1 MKKMKSFSMAALV
14 VMGAILAS
22 CAKEQELSIP
32 EEVPAVQE
40 EENLVTLTTTVGFN
54 EPESKALTAE
64 GVKTFTEGEKIAV
77 IYKDTENN
85 TRYALSAALTES
97 DILSS
102 GKSGKF
108 TVALSSPKAGGD
120 LRYIYPASFANASI
134 GTSVDVNDAATLNNY
149 EPLAYQDGTLAS
161 LSSSLDLAVFD
172 GSLTAEATLPTAVT
186 LDNKLAI
193 CAYTL
198 KNSDG
203 SSDITGTIRRMTVSD
218 GTHTYVVKRSAAAG
232 PIYVAIMPTDGVNI
246 SYTATDGEA
255 ECTKVVSSKT
265 YAAGQIYPLGLRMSI
280 NYRTINNATAGDIGK
295 VVCASGH
302 IHPAKT
308 AVPTSCAAIGIV
320 GKITTKGQGFILA
333 LRNANQQE
341 WYTIN
346 GWEDRGYA
354 GTTLKIIPDSELGGL
369 SQFSFLSTIYY
380 QSIKTS
386 FSNWCVASSE
396 DYGEIFTNLGSE
408 VSNRY
413 GKGYDNNV
421 DAYITTGVGGE
432 ALYPNSF
439 WTATQEG
446 YGSSSDN
453 AFCFTWYGMP
463 IGLKSYPTNVRPVIG
478 FSGTPS
484 STGSSVPTG
493 AVNGQ
498 FSVSDTKKVYFSQG
512 NLQYVGTWQFAEHQ
526 WERFG
531 ADQRDDH
538 RDLLGWGTKSNPNNV
553 SGNDSDYSWSEW
565 GENTI
570 TNGTTGYRT
579 LTAEEWGYLLRR
591 EGKSALATVNGVHG
605 IVFLPDSWSLP
616 GGCSFTAG
624 DGSGWTTNT
633 YTVWQWTSMETNGA
647 VFLPC
652 VGLRDNENVQYIDE
666 FPNYWSSSEYNAES
680 ASILDYSGSIKVAV
694 CPKRG
699 GAGVRLVKD
708 AD

>member
-1 MKKMKSFSMAALV
+1 MKKITSFSMAALV
-14 VMGAILAS
+14 AMGAILAS

-32 EEVPAVQE
+32 EEVPEVQE
-40 EENLVTLTTTVGFN
+40 EENLITLTTTVGFN

-172 GSLTAEATLPTAVT
+172 GSLTAEATLPAAAT
-186 LDNKLAI
+186 LANKLAI

-246 SYTATDGEA
+246 SYTVTDGEA

-320 GKITTKGQGFILA
+320 GMITSQGHGFLLA
-333 LRNANQQE
+333 LRNAKEQDWN
-341 WYTIN
+341 TIN
-346 GWEDRGYA
+346 AWENLNYLGVS
-354 GTTLKIIPDSELGGL
+354 LKIVPDSELGGL
-369 SQFSFLSTIYY
+369 SQFSSLPKIYFP
-380 QSIKTS
+380 SINTS
-386 FSNWCVASSE
+386 FSNWCVASRE
-396 DYGEIFTNLGSE
+396 DYGEILINLGSE
-408 VSNRY
+408 VGDRY
-413 GKGYDNNV
+413 YKGYDDNV
-421 DAYITTGVGGE
+421 NAYITTGVGGE
-432 ALYPNSF
+432 SLYRSYWTTTDWGSLDALLF
-439 WTATQEG
+439 
-446 YGSSSDN
+446 N
-453 AFCFTWYGMP
+453 ANGMFQSQK
-463 IGLKSYPTNVRPVIG
+463 IYSTNIRPVIG

-512 NLQYVGTWQFAEHQ
+512 NLQYVGTWQFAELQ

-531 ADQRDDH
+531 ANQRDDH

-553 SGNDSDYSWSEW
+553 SGNNSDYSWSEW

-652 VGLRDNENVQYIDE
+652 VGLRDNENVQYIDD

>member
-265 YAAGQIYPLGLRMSI
+265 YAAGQIYPLGLRMPI

-320 GKITTKGQGFILA
+320 GMITSQGHGFLLA
-333 LRNANQQE
+333 LRNAKEQDWN
-341 WYTIN
+341 TIN
-346 GWEDRGYA
+346 AWEDLNYLGVS
-354 GTTLKIIPDSELGGL
+354 LKIVPDNELGGL
-369 SQFSFLSTIYY
+369 SQFSSLPTIYFP
-380 QSIKTS
+380 SINTS
-386 FSNWCVASSE
+386 FSNWCVASRE
-396 DYGEIFTNLGSE
+396 DYGEILINLGSE
-408 VSNRY
+408 VGDRY
-413 GKGYDNNV
+413 YKGYDDNV
-421 DAYITTGVGGE
+421 NAYITTGVGGE
-432 ALYPNSF
+432 SLYQSYWTTTDWGSMDALLF
-439 WTATQEG
+439 
-446 YGSSSDN
+446 N
-453 AFCFTWYGMP
+453 ASGMVQFSK
-463 IGLKSYPTNVRPVIG
+463 IYSTNIRPVIG

-512 NLQYVGTWQFAEHQ
+512 NLQYVGTWQFAELQ

-553 SGNDSDYSWSEW
+553 SEKDSDYSWSEW

-652 VGLRDNENVQYIDE
+652 VGLRDNENVLDIDE
-666 FPNYWSSSEYNAES
+666 FPNYWSSSEYDADS

-694 CPKRG
+694 CPKRE

>member
-246 SYTATDGEA
+246 SYTVTDGEA

-320 GKITTKGQGFILA
+320 GMITSQGHGFLLA
-333 LRNANQQE
+333 LRNAKEQDWN
-341 WYTIN
+341 TIN
-346 GWEDRGYA
+346 AWEDLNYLGVS
-354 GTTLKIIPDSELGGL
+354 LKIVPDSELGGL
-369 SQFSFLSTIYY
+369 SQLSSLPKIYFP
-380 QSIKTS
+380 SINTS
-386 FSNWCVASSE
+386 FSNWCVASRD
-396 DYGEIFTNLGSE
+396 DYGEILINLGSE
-408 VSNRY
+408 VGDHYYN
-413 GKGYDNNV
+413 KGYDDNV
-421 DAYITTGVGGE
+421 NAYITTGVGGE
-432 ALYPNSF
+432 SLYRSYWTTTDWGSQDALF
-439 WTATQEG
+439 F
-446 YGSSSDN
+446 N
-453 AFCFTWYGMP
+453 ASGVVQFSKIY
-463 IGLKSYPTNVRPVIG
+463 STNIRPVIG

-512 NLQYVGTWQFAEHQ
+512 NLQYVGTWQFAELQ

-652 VGLRDNENVQYIDE
+652 VGLRDNEKVQYIDE
-666 FPNYWSSSEYNAES
+666 FPNYWSSSEHNAES

-699 GAGVRLVKD
+699 GVGVRLVKD

>member
-64 GVKTFTEGEKIAV
+64 GVKTFTEGDKIAV

-320 GKITTKGQGFILA
+320 GMITSQGHGFLLA
-333 LRNANQQE
+333 LRNANEQD
-341 WYTIN
+341 WNTIN
-346 GWEDRGYA
+346 AWENLNYLGVS
-354 GTTLKIIPDSELGGL
+354 LKIVPDSELGGL
-369 SQFSFLSTIYY
+369 SQFSSLPKIYFP
-380 QSIKTS
+380 SINTS
-386 FSNWCVASSE
+386 FSNWCVASRD
-396 DYGEIFTNLGSE
+396 DYGEILINLGSE
-408 VSNRY
+408 VGDRY
-413 GKGYDNNV
+413 YNKGYDDNV
-421 DAYITTGVGGE
+421 NAYITTGVGGE
-432 ALYPNSF
+432 SLYRSY
-439 WTATQEG
+439 WTTTDW
-446 YGSSSDN
+446 GSQDAVLFN
-453 AFCFTWYGMP
+453 ASGMVQFSK
-463 IGLKSYPTNVRPVIG
+463 IYSTNIRPVIG

-652 VGLRDNENVQYIDE
+652 VGLRDNGSVQYVDE
-666 FPNYWSSSEYNAES
+666 FPNYWSSSEYSADS

>member
-1 MKKMKSFSMAALV
+1 MKKITSFSMAALV
-14 VMGAILAS
+14 AMGAILAS

-32 EEVPAVQE
+32 EEVPEVQE
-40 EENLVTLTTTVGFN
+40 EENLITLTTTVGFN

-64 GVKTFTEGEKIAV
+64 GVKTFTEGDKIAV

-149 EPLAYQDGTLAS
+149 EPLAYQDGTLPS

-246 SYTATDGEA
+246 SYTAADGEA

-320 GKITTKGQGFILA
+320 GMITSQGHGFLLA
-333 LRNANQQE
+333 LRNAKEQDWN
-341 WYTIN
+341 TIN
-346 GWEDRGYA
+346 AWENLNYLGVS
-354 GTTLKIIPDSELGGL
+354 LKIVPDSELGGL
-369 SQFSFLSTIYY
+369 SQFSSLPKIYFP
-380 QSIKTS
+380 SINTS
-386 FSNWCVASSE
+386 FSNWCVASRE
-396 DYGEIFTNLGSE
+396 DYGEILINLGSE
-408 VSNRY
+408 VGDRY
-413 GKGYDNNV
+413 YKGYDDNV
-421 DAYITTGVGGE
+421 NAYITTGVGGE
-432 ALYPNSF
+432 SLYRSYWTTTDWGSLDALLF
-439 WTATQEG
+439 
-446 YGSSSDN
+446 N
-453 AFCFTWYGMP
+453 ANGMFQSQK
-463 IGLKSYPTNVRPVIG
+463 IYSTNIRPVIG

-553 SGNDSDYSWSEW
+553 SGKDSDYSWSEW

-624 DGSGWTTNT
+624 DGSSWTTNT

-652 VGLRDNENVQYIDE
+652 VGLRDNENVQLQYIDE

-694 CPKRG
+694 CPKSG

>member
-64 GVKTFTEGEKIAV
+64 GVKTFTEGDKIAV

-320 GKITTKGQGFILA
+320 GMITSQGHGFLLA
-333 LRNANQQE
+333 LRNANEQD
-341 WYTIN
+341 WNTIN
-346 GWEDRGYA
+346 AWEDLNYLGVS
-354 GTTLKIIPDSELGGL
+354 LKIVPDSELGGL
-369 SQFSFLSTIYY
+369 SQFSSLPKIYFP
-380 QSIKTS
+380 SINTS
-386 FSNWCVASSE
+386 FSNWCVASRD
-396 DYGEIFTNLGSE
+396 DYGEILINLGSE
-408 VSNRY
+408 VGDRY
-413 GKGYDNNV
+413 YNKGYDDNV
-421 DAYITTGVGGE
+421 NAYITTGVGGE
-432 ALYPNSF
+432 SLYRSY
-439 WTATQEG
+439 WTTTDW
-446 YGSSSDN
+446 GSQDAVLFN
-453 AFCFTWYGMP
+453 ASGMVQFSK
-463 IGLKSYPTNVRPVIG
+463 IYSTNIRPVIG

-652 VGLRDNENVQYIDE
+652 VGLRDNGSVQYVDE
-666 FPNYWSSSEYNAES
+666 FPNYWSSSEYSADS

-699 GAGVRLVKD
+699 GVGVRLVKD

>member
-64 GVKTFTEGEKIAV
+64 GVKTFTEGDKIAV

-320 GKITTKGQGFILA
+320 GMITSQGHGFLLA
-333 LRNANQQE
+333 LRNAKEQE
-341 WYTIN
+341 WNTIN
-346 GWEDRGYA
+346 AWENLNYLGVS
-354 GTTLKIIPDSELGGL
+354 LKIVPDSELGGL
-369 SQFSFLSTIYY
+369 SQFSSLPKIYFP
-380 QSIKTS
+380 SINTS
-386 FSNWCVASSE
+386 FSNWCVASRD
-396 DYGEIFTNLGSE
+396 DYGEILINLGSE
-408 VSNRY
+408 VGDRY
-413 GKGYDNNV
+413 YNKGYDDNV
-421 DAYITTGVGGE
+421 NAYITTGVGGE
-432 ALYPNSF
+432 SLYRSYWTTTDWGSMNALLF
-439 WTATQEG
+439 
-446 YGSSSDN
+446 N
-453 AFCFTWYGMP
+453 ASGMVQFSK
-463 IGLKSYPTNVRPVIG
+463 IYSTNIRPVIG

-512 NLQYVGTWQFAEHQ
+512 NLQYVGTWQFAELQ

-652 VGLRDNENVQYIDE
+652 VGLRDNGSVQYYVDE
-666 FPNYWSSSEYNAES
+666 FPNYWSSSEYDAES

-694 CPKRG
+694 SPKRG
-699 GAGVRLVKD
+699 GVGVRLVKE

>member
-64 GVKTFTEGEKIAV
+64 GVKTFTEGDKIAV

-320 GKITTKGQGFILA
+320 GMITSQGHGFLLA
-333 LRNANQQE
+333 LRNANEQD
-341 WYTIN
+341 WNTIN
-346 GWEDRGYA
+346 AWEDLNYLGVS
-354 GTTLKIIPDSELGGL
+354 LKIVPDSELGGL
-369 SQFSFLSTIYY
+369 SQFSSLPKIYFP
-380 QSIKTS
+380 SINTS
-386 FSNWCVASSE
+386 FSNWCVASSD
-396 DYGEIFTNLGSE
+396 DYGEILINLGSE
-408 VSNRY
+408 VGDRY
-413 GKGYDNNV
+413 NKGYDDNV
-421 DAYITTGVGGE
+421 NAYITTGVGGE
-432 ALYPNSF
+432 SLYRSY
-439 WTATQEG
+439 WTTTDW
-446 YGSSSDN
+446 GSQDAVLFN
-453 AFCFTWYGMP
+453 ASGMVQFSK
-463 IGLKSYPTNVRPVIG
+463 IYSTNIRPVIG

-652 VGLRDNENVQYIDE
+652 VGLRDNGSVQYVDE
-666 FPNYWSSSEYNAES
+666 FPNYWSSSEYSADS

-699 GAGVRLVKD
+699 GVGVRLVKD

>member
-64 GVKTFTEGEKIAV
+64 GVKTFTEGDKIAV

-320 GKITTKGQGFILA
+320 GMITSQGHGFLLA
-333 LRNANQQE
+333 LRNANEQD
-341 WYTIN
+341 WNTIN
-346 GWEDRGYA
+346 AWENLNYLGVS
-354 GTTLKIIPDSELGGL
+354 LKIVPDSELGGL
-369 SQFSFLSTIYY
+369 SQFSSLPKIYFP
-380 QSIKTS
+380 SINTS
-386 FSNWCVASSE
+386 FSNWCVASRD
-396 DYGEIFTNLGSE
+396 DYGEILINLGSE
-408 VSNRY
+408 VGDRY
-413 GKGYDNNV
+413 YNKGYDDNV
-421 DAYITTGVGGE
+421 NAYITTGVGGE
-432 ALYPNSF
+432 SLYRSY
-439 WTATQEG
+439 WTTTDW
-446 YGSSSDN
+446 GSQDAVLFN
-453 AFCFTWYGMP
+453 ASGMVQFSK
-463 IGLKSYPTNVRPVIG
+463 IYSTNIRPVIG

-652 VGLRDNENVQYIDE
+652 VGLRDNGSVQYVDE
-666 FPNYWSSSEYNAES
+666 FPNYWSSSEYSADS

-699 GAGVRLVKD
+699 GVGVRLVKD

>member
-1 MKKMKSFSMAALV
+1 MKNFSMAALV

-32 EEVPAVQE
+32 EEVPEVQE

-64 GVKTFTEGEKIAV
+64 GVKTFTEGDKIAV

-320 GKITTKGQGFILA
+320 GMITSQGHGFLLA
-333 LRNANQQE
+333 LRNAKEQDWN
-341 WYTIN
+341 TIN
-346 GWEDRGYA
+346 AWEDLNYLGVS
-354 GTTLKIIPDSELGGL
+354 LKIVPDSELGGL
-369 SQFSFLSTIYY
+369 SQFSSLPKIYFP
-380 QSIKTS
+380 SINTS
-386 FSNWCVASSE
+386 FSNWCVASRD
-396 DYGEIFTNLGSE
+396 DYGEILINLGSE
-408 VSNRY
+408 VGDRY
-413 GKGYDNNV
+413 YNKGYDDNV
-421 DAYITTGVGGE
+421 NAYITTGVGGE
-432 ALYPNSF
+432 SLYRSY
-439 WTATQEG
+439 WTTTDW
-446 YGSSSDN
+446 GSQDAVLFN
-453 AFCFTWYGMP
+453 ASGMVQFSK
-463 IGLKSYPTNVRPVIG
+463 IYSTNIRPVIG

-652 VGLRDNENVQYIDE
+652 VGLRDNGSVQYVDE
-666 FPNYWSSSEYNAES
+666 FPNYWSSSEYSADS

>member
-320 GKITTKGQGFILA
+320 GKITSQGHGFLLA
-333 LRNANQQE
+333 LRNAPEQDWN
-341 WYTIN
+341 TIN
-346 GWEDRGYA
+346 EWEALNYLGVS
-354 GTTLKIIPDSELGGL
+354 LKIVPDSELGGL
-369 SQFSFLSTIYY
+369 SQFSSLPKIYFP
-380 QSIKTS
+380 SINTS
-386 FSNWCVASSE
+386 FSNWCVASRD
-396 DYGEIFTNLGSE
+396 DYGEILINLGSE
-408 VSNRY
+408 VGDRY
-413 GKGYDNNV
+413 YNKGYDDNV
-421 DAYITTGVGGE
+421 NAYITTGVGGE
-432 ALYPNSF
+432 SLYRSY
-439 WTATQEG
+439 WTTTDW
-446 YGSSSDN
+446 GSQN
-453 AFCFTWYGMP
+453 AVAFNASGVVQFQKIY
-463 IGLKSYPTNVRPVIG
+463 STNIRPVIG

-531 ADQRDDH
+531 ADQRDNH

-553 SGNDSDYSWSEW
+553 SGNDSEYSWSEW

-652 VGLRDNENVQYIDE
+652 VGLRDNGSVQYVDE
-666 FPNYWSSSEYNAES
+666 FPNYWSSSEYSADS

>member
-1 MKKMKSFSMAALV
+1 MKKITSFSMAALV
-14 VMGAILAS
+14 AMGAILAS

-32 EEVPAVQE
+32 EEVPEVQE
-40 EENLVTLTTTVGFN
+40 EENLITLTTTVGFN

-172 GSLTAEATLPTAVT
+172 GSLTAEATLPAAAT
-186 LDNKLAI
+186 LANKLAI

-246 SYTATDGEA
+246 SYTVTDGEA

-320 GKITTKGQGFILA
+320 GMITSQGHGFLLA
-333 LRNANQQE
+333 LRNAKEQDWN
-341 WYTIN
+341 TIN
-346 GWEDRGYA
+346 AWENLNYLGVS
-354 GTTLKIIPDSELGGL
+354 LKIVPDSELGGL
-369 SQFSFLSTIYY
+369 SQFSSLPKIYFP
-380 QSIKTS
+380 SINTS
-386 FSNWCVASSE
+386 FSNWCVASRE
-396 DYGEIFTNLGSE
+396 DYGEILINLGSE
-408 VSNRY
+408 VGDRY
-413 GKGYDNNV
+413 YKGYDDNV
-421 DAYITTGVGGE
+421 NAYITTGVGGE
-432 ALYPNSF
+432 SLYRSYWTTTDWGSLDALLF
-439 WTATQEG
+439 
-446 YGSSSDN
+446 N
-453 AFCFTWYGMP
+453 ANGMFQSQK
-463 IGLKSYPTNVRPVIG
+463 IYSTNIRPVIG

-512 NLQYVGTWQFAEHQ
+512 NLQYVGTWQFAELQ

-531 ADQRDDH
+531 ANQRDDH

-553 SGNDSDYSWSEW
+553 SGNNSDYSWSEW

-652 VGLRDNENVQYIDE
+652 VGLRDNENVQYIDD

-694 CPKRG
+694 CPKKG

>member
-246 SYTATDGEA
+246 SYTVTDGEA

-320 GKITTKGQGFILA
+320 GMITSQGHGFLLA
-333 LRNANQQE
+333 LRNAKEQDWN
-341 WYTIN
+341 TIN
-346 GWEDRGYA
+346 AWEDLNYLGVS
-354 GTTLKIIPDSELGGL
+354 LKIVPDSELGGL
-369 SQFSFLSTIYY
+369 SQFSSLPKIYFP
-380 QSIKTS
+380 SINTS
-386 FSNWCVASSE
+386 FSNWCVASRD
-396 DYGEIFTNLGSE
+396 DYGEILINLGSE
-408 VSNRY
+408 VGDHYYN
-413 GKGYDNNV
+413 KGYDDNV
-421 DAYITTGVGGE
+421 NAYITTGVGGE
-432 ALYPNSF
+432 SLYRSYWTTTDWGSQDALF
-439 WTATQEG
+439 F
-446 YGSSSDN
+446 N
-453 AFCFTWYGMP
+453 ASGVVQFSKIY
-463 IGLKSYPTNVRPVIG
+463 STNIRPVIG

-512 NLQYVGTWQFAEHQ
+512 NLQYVGTWQFAELQ

-652 VGLRDNENVQYIDE
+652 VGLRDNEKVQYIDE
-666 FPNYWSSSEYNAES
+666 FPNYWSSSEHNAES

-699 GAGVRLVKD
+699 GVGVRLVKD

>member
-1 MKKMKSFSMAALV
+1 MKSFSMAALV

-32 EEVPAVQE
+32 EEVPEVQD

-64 GVKTFTEGEKIAV
+64 GVKTFTEGDKIAV

-320 GKITTKGQGFILA
+320 GMITSQGHGFLLA
-333 LRNANQQE
+333 LRNANEQD
-341 WYTIN
+341 WNTIN
-346 GWEDRGYA
+346 AWEDLNYLGVS
-354 GTTLKIIPDSELGGL
+354 LKIVPDNKLGGL
-369 SQFSFLSTIYY
+369 SQFSSLPKIYFP
-380 QSIKTS
+380 SINTS
-386 FSNWCVASSE
+386 FSNWCVASRD
-396 DYGEIFTNLGSE
+396 DYGEILINLGSE
-408 VSNRY
+408 VGDHYYN
-413 GKGYDNNV
+413 KGYDDNV
-421 DAYITTGVGGE
+421 NAYITTGVGGE
-432 ALYPNSF
+432 SLYRSY
-439 WTATQEG
+439 WTTTDW
-446 YGSSSDN
+446 GSQDAVLFN
-453 AFCFTWYGMP
+453 ASGMVQFSK
-463 IGLKSYPTNVRPVIG
+463 IYSTNIRPVIG

-484 STGSSVPTG
+484 STGSSVPIG

-553 SGNDSDYSWSEW
+553 SGNDNDYSWSEW

-605 IVFLPDSWSLP
+605 IVFIPDSWSLP

-652 VGLRDNENVQYIDE
+652 VGLRDNGSVQYVDE
-666 FPNYWSSSEYNAES
+666 FPNYWSSSEYSADS

-699 GAGVRLVKD
+699 GVGVRLVKD

>member
-1 MKKMKSFSMAALV
+1 MKSFSMAALV

-64 GVKTFTEGEKIAV
+64 GVKTFTEGDKIAV

-320 GKITTKGQGFILA
+320 GMITSQGHGFLLA
-333 LRNANQQE
+333 LRNANEQD
-341 WYTIN
+341 WNTIN
-346 GWEDRGYA
+346 AWEDLNYLGVS
-354 GTTLKIIPDSELGGL
+354 LKIVPDSELGGL
-369 SQFSFLSTIYY
+369 SQFSSLPKIYFP
-380 QSIKTS
+380 SINTS
-386 FSNWCVASSE
+386 FSNWCVASRD
-396 DYGEIFTNLGSE
+396 DYGEILINLGSE
-408 VSNRY
+408 VGDRY
-413 GKGYDNNV
+413 YNKGYDDNV
-421 DAYITTGVGGE
+421 NAYITTGVGGE
-432 ALYPNSF
+432 SLYRSY
-439 WTATQEG
+439 WTTTDW
-446 YGSSSDN
+446 GSQDAVLFN
-453 AFCFTWYGMP
+453 ASGMVQFSK
-463 IGLKSYPTNVRPVIG
+463 IYSTNIRPVIG

-652 VGLRDNENVQYIDE
+652 VGLRDNGSVQYVDE
-666 FPNYWSSSEYNAES
+666 FPNYWSSSEYSADS

-699 GAGVRLVKD
+699 GVGVRLVKD

>member
-1 MKKMKSFSMAALV
+1 MKKMKNFSMAALV

-32 EEVPAVQE
+32 EEVPEVQE

-64 GVKTFTEGEKIAV
+64 GVKTFTEGDKIAV

-320 GKITTKGQGFILA
+320 GMITSQGHGFLLA
-333 LRNANQQE
+333 LRNAKEQDWN
-341 WYTIN
+341 TIN
-346 GWEDRGYA
+346 AWEDLNYLGVS
-354 GTTLKIIPDSELGGL
+354 LKIVPDSELGGL
-369 SQFSFLSTIYY
+369 SQFSSLPKIYFP
-380 QSIKTS
+380 SINTS
-386 FSNWCVASSE
+386 FSNWCVASRD
-396 DYGEIFTNLGSE
+396 DYGEILINLGSE
-408 VSNRY
+408 VGDRY
-413 GKGYDNNV
+413 HKGYDDNV
-421 DAYITTGVGGE
+421 NAYITTGVGGE
-432 ALYPNSF
+432 SLYRSY
-439 WTATQEG
+439 WTTTDW
-446 YGSSSDN
+446 GSQDAVLFN
-453 AFCFTWYGMP
+453 ASGVVQFQKIY
-463 IGLKSYPTNVRPVIG
+463 STNIRPVIG

-512 NLQYVGTWQFAEHQ
+512 NLQYVGTWQFAELQ

-652 VGLRDNENVQYIDE
+652 VGLRDNGSVQYVDE
-666 FPNYWSSSEYNAES
+666 FPNYWSSSEYSADS

-699 GAGVRLVKD
+699 GVGVRLVKD

>member
-246 SYTATDGEA
+246 SYTVTDGEA

-320 GKITTKGQGFILA
+320 GMITSQGHGFLLA
-333 LRNANQQE
+333 LRNAKEQDWN
-341 WYTIN
+341 TIN
-346 GWEDRGYA
+346 AWEDLNYLGVS
-354 GTTLKIIPDSELGGL
+354 LKIVPDSELGGL
-369 SQFSFLSTIYY
+369 SQFSSLPKIYFP
-380 QSIKTS
+380 SINTS
-386 FSNWCVASSE
+386 FSNWCVASRD
-396 DYGEIFTNLGSE
+396 DYGEILINLGSE
-408 VSNRY
+408 VGDRY
-413 GKGYDNNV
+413 NKGYDDNV
-421 DAYITTGVGGE
+421 NAYITTGVGGE
-432 ALYPNSF
+432 SLYRSYWTTTDWGSQNALLF
-439 WTATQEG
+439 
-446 YGSSSDN
+446 N
-453 AFCFTWYGMP
+453 ASGVVQFSKIY
-463 IGLKSYPTNVRPVIG
+463 STNIRPVIG

-484 STGSSVPTG
+484 STGSSVPIG

-526 WERFG
+526 WDRFG

-553 SGNDSDYSWSEW
+553 SGNNSDYSWSEW

-652 VGLRDNENVQYIDE
+652 VGLRDNEDVLYIDE
-666 FPNYWSSSEYNAES
+666 FPNYWSSSEYNADS

-699 GAGVRLVKD
+699 GVGVRLVKD

>member
-246 SYTATDGEA
+246 SYTVTDGEA

-320 GKITTKGQGFILA
+320 GMITSQGHGFLLA
-333 LRNANQQE
+333 LRNAKEQDWN
-341 WYTIN
+341 TIN
-346 GWEDRGYA
+346 AWEDLNYLGVS
-354 GTTLKIIPDSELGGL
+354 LKKVPDSELGGL
-369 SQFSFLSTIYY
+369 SQLSSLPKIYFP
-380 QSIKTS
+380 SINTS
-386 FSNWCVASSE
+386 FSNWCVASRD
-396 DYGEIFTNLGSE
+396 DYGEILINLGSE
-408 VSNRY
+408 VGDHYYN
-413 GKGYDNNV
+413 KGYDDNV
-421 DAYITTGVGGE
+421 NAYITTGVGGE
-432 ALYPNSF
+432 SLYRSYWTTTDWGSQDALF
-439 WTATQEG
+439 F
-446 YGSSSDN
+446 N
-453 AFCFTWYGMP
+453 ASGVVQFSKIY
-463 IGLKSYPTNVRPVIG
+463 STNIRPVIG

-512 NLQYVGTWQFAEHQ
+512 NLQYVGTWQFAELQ

-652 VGLRDNENVQYIDE
+652 VGLRDNEKVQYIDE
-666 FPNYWSSSEYNAES
+666 FPNYWSSSEHNAES

-699 GAGVRLVKD
+699 GVGVRLVKD

>member
-1 MKKMKSFSMAALV
+1 MKKITSFSMAALV
-14 VMGAILAS
+14 AMGAILAS

-32 EEVPAVQE
+32 EEVPEVQE
-40 EENLVTLTTTVGFN
+40 EENLITLTTTVGFN

-64 GVKTFTEGEKIAV
+64 GVKTFTEGDKIAV

-246 SYTATDGEA
+246 SYTVTDGEA

-320 GKITTKGQGFILA
+320 GMITSQGHGFLLA
-333 LRNANQQE
+333 LRNAKEQDWN
-341 WYTIN
+341 TIN
-346 GWEDRGYA
+346 TWENLNYLGVS
-354 GTTLKIIPDSELGGL
+354 LKIVPDSELGGL
-369 SQFSFLSTIYY
+369 SQFSSLPKIYFP
-380 QSIKTS
+380 SINTS
-386 FSNWCVASSE
+386 FSNWCVASRE
-396 DYGEIFTNLGSE
+396 DYGEILINLGSE
-408 VSNRY
+408 VGDRY
-413 GKGYDNNV
+413 YKGYDDNV
-421 DAYITTGVGGE
+421 NAYITTGVGGE
-432 ALYPNSF
+432 SLYQSYWTTTDWGSLDALLF
-439 WTATQEG
+439 
-446 YGSSSDN
+446 N
-453 AFCFTWYGMP
+453 ANGMFQSQK
-463 IGLKSYPTNVRPVIG
+463 IYSTNIRPVIG

-553 SGNDSDYSWSEW
+553 SGNNSDYSWSEW

-666 FPNYWSSSEYNAES
+666 FPNYWSSSEYNAKS

-694 CPKRG
+694 CPKSG
-699 GAGVRLVKD
+699 GVGVRLVKD

>member
-64 GVKTFTEGEKIAV
+64 GVKTFTEGDKIAV

-320 GKITTKGQGFILA
+320 GMITSQGHGFLLA
-333 LRNANQQE
+333 LRNANEQD
-341 WYTIN
+341 WNTIN
-346 GWEDRGYA
+346 AWEDLNYLGVS
-354 GTTLKIIPDSELGGL
+354 LKIVPDSELGGL
-369 SQFSFLSTIYY
+369 SQFSSLPKIYFP
-380 QSIKTS
+380 SINTS
-386 FSNWCVASSE
+386 FSNWCVASSD
-396 DYGEIFTNLGSE
+396 DYGEILINLGSE
-408 VSNRY
+408 VGDRY
-413 GKGYDNNV
+413 NKGYDDNV
-421 DAYITTGVGGE
+421 NAYITTGVGGE
-432 ALYPNSF
+432 SLYRSY
-439 WTATQEG
+439 WTTTDW
-446 YGSSSDN
+446 GSQDAVLFN
-453 AFCFTWYGMP
+453 ASGMVQFSK
-463 IGLKSYPTNVRPVIG
+463 IYSTNIRPVIG

-652 VGLRDNENVQYIDE
+652 VGLRDNGSVQYVDE
-666 FPNYWSSSEYNAES
+666 FPNYWSSSEYSADS

>member
-97 DILSS
+97 DILSG

-108 TVALSSPKAGGD
+108 TIALSSPKAGGD

-320 GKITTKGQGFILA
+320 GMITSQGHGFLLA
-333 LRNANQQE
+333 LRNAKEQDWN
-341 WYTIN
+341 TIN
-346 GWEDRGYA
+346 AWENLNYLGVS
-354 GTTLKIIPDSELGGL
+354 LKIVPDSELGGL
-369 SQFSFLSTIYY
+369 SQFSSLPKIYFP
-380 QSIKTS
+380 SINTS
-386 FSNWCVASSE
+386 FSNWCVASSD
-396 DYGEIFTNLGSE
+396 DYGEILINLGSE
-408 VSNRY
+408 VGDRY
-413 GKGYDNNV
+413 NKGYDDNV
-421 DAYITTGVGGE
+421 NAYITTGVGGE
-432 ALYPNSF
+432 SLYRSYWTTTDWGSMNALLF
-439 WTATQEG
+439 
-446 YGSSSDN
+446 N
-453 AFCFTWYGMP
+453 ASGMVQFSK
-463 IGLKSYPTNVRPVIG
+463 IYSTNIRPVIG

-512 NLQYVGTWQFAEHQ
+512 NLQYVGTWQFAELQ

-652 VGLRDNENVQYIDE
+652 VGLRDNENVLYIDE
-666 FPNYWSSSEYNAES
+666 FPNYWSSSEYDAES

-694 CPKRG
+694 CPKSG
-699 GAGVRLVKD
+699 GVGVRLVKD

>member
-14 VMGAILAS
+14 AMGAILAS

-320 GKITTKGQGFILA
+320 GMITSQGHGFLLA
-333 LRNANQQE
+333 LRNAKEQDWN
-341 WYTIN
+341 TIN
-346 GWEDRGYA
+346 AWEDLNYLGVS
-354 GTTLKIIPDSELGGL
+354 LKIVPDSELGGL
-369 SQFSFLSTIYY
+369 SQFSSLPKIYFP
-380 QSIKTS
+380 SINTS
-386 FSNWCVASSE
+386 FSNWCVASRD
-396 DYGEIFTNLGSE
+396 DYGEILINLGSE
-408 VSNRY
+408 VGDRY
-413 GKGYDNNV
+413 NKGYDDNV
-421 DAYITTGVGGE
+421 NAYITTGVGGE
-432 ALYPNSF
+432 SLYRSYWTTTDWGSQDALF
-439 WTATQEG
+439 F
-446 YGSSSDN
+446 N
-453 AFCFTWYGMP
+453 ASGVVQFSKIY
-463 IGLKSYPTNVRPVIG
+463 STNIRPVIG

-512 NLQYVGTWQFAEHQ
+512 NLQYVGTWQFAERQ

-538 RDLLGWGTKSNPNNV
+538 RDLLGWGTKSTPNNV

-652 VGLRDNENVQYIDE
+652 VGLRDNENVLYIDE
-666 FPNYWSSSEYNAES
+666 FPNYWSSSEYNADS

-699 GAGVRLVKD
+699 GVGVRLVKD

>member
-1 MKKMKSFSMAALV
+1 MAALV

-172 GSLTAEATLPTAVT
+172 GSLTAEATLPAAAT
-186 LDNKLAI
+186 LANKLAI

-246 SYTATDGEA
+246 SYTVTDGEA

-265 YAAGQIYPLGLRMSI
+265 YAAGQIYPLGLRMPI
-280 NYRTINNATAGDIGK
+280 NYRTINNATVGDIGK

-320 GKITTKGQGFILA
+320 GMITSQGHGFLLA
-333 LRNANQQE
+333 LRNAKEQDWN
-341 WYTIN
+341 TIN
-346 GWEDRGYA
+346 AWEDLNYLGVS
-354 GTTLKIIPDSELGGL
+354 LKIVPDSELGGL
-369 SQFSFLSTIYY
+369 SQFSSLPKIYFP
-380 QSIKTS
+380 SINTS
-386 FSNWCVASSE
+386 FSNWCVASSD
-396 DYGEIFTNLGSE
+396 DYGEILINLGSE
-408 VSNRY
+408 VGDRY
-413 GKGYDNNV
+413 NKGYDDNV
-421 DAYITTGVGGE
+421 NAYITTGVGGE
-432 ALYPNSF
+432 SLYRSYWTTTDWGSMNALLF
-439 WTATQEG
+439 
-446 YGSSSDN
+446 N
-453 AFCFTWYGMP
+453 ASGMVQFSK
-463 IGLKSYPTNVRPVIG
+463 IYSTNIRPVIG

-484 STGSSVPTG
+484 STGSSVPAG

-512 NLQYVGTWQFAEHQ
+512 NLQYVGTWQFADLQ

-699 GAGVRLVKD
+699 GVGVRLVKD

>member
-64 GVKTFTEGEKIAV
+64 GVKTFTEGDKIAV

-320 GKITTKGQGFILA
+320 GMITSQGHGFLLA
-333 LRNANQQE
+333 LRNANEQD
-341 WYTIN
+341 WNTIN
-346 GWEDRGYA
+346 AWEDLNYLGVS
-354 GTTLKIIPDSELGGL
+354 LKIVPDSELGGL
-369 SQFSFLSTIYY
+369 SQFSSLPKIYFP
-380 QSIKTS
+380 SINTS
-386 FSNWCVASSE
+386 FSNWCVASSD
-396 DYGEIFTNLGSE
+396 DYGEILINLGSE
-408 VSNRY
+408 VGDRY
-413 GKGYDNNV
+413 NKGYDDNV
-421 DAYITTGVGGE
+421 NAYITTGVGGE
-432 ALYPNSF
+432 SLYRSY
-439 WTATQEG
+439 WTTTDW
-446 YGSSSDN
+446 GSQDAVLFN
-453 AFCFTWYGMP
+453 ASGMVQFSK
-463 IGLKSYPTNVRPVIG
+463 IYSTNIRPVIG

-652 VGLRDNENVQYIDE
+652 VGLRDNGSVQYIDE

>member
-1 MKKMKSFSMAALV
+1 MKKITSFSMAALV
-14 VMGAILAS
+14 AMGAFLAS

-32 EEVPAVQE
+32 EEVPEVQE
-40 EENLVTLTTTVGFN
+40 EENLITLTTTVGFN

-64 GVKTFTEGEKIAV
+64 GVKTFTEGDKIAV

-320 GKITTKGQGFILA
+320 GMITSQGHGFLLA
-333 LRNANQQE
+333 LRNAKEQDWN
-341 WYTIN
+341 TIN
-346 GWEDRGYA
+346 AWENLNYLGVS
-354 GTTLKIIPDSELGGL
+354 LKIVPDSELGGL
-369 SQFSFLSTIYY
+369 SQFSSLPKIYFP
-380 QSIKTS
+380 SINTS
-386 FSNWCVASSE
+386 FSNWCVASRE
-396 DYGEIFTNLGSE
+396 DYGEILINLGSE
-408 VSNRY
+408 VGDRY
-413 GKGYDNNV
+413 YKGYDDNV
-421 DAYITTGVGGE
+421 NAYITTGVGGE
-432 ALYPNSF
+432 SLYQSYWTTTDWGSMNALLF
-439 WTATQEG
+439 
-446 YGSSSDN
+446 N
-453 AFCFTWYGMP
+453 ASGMVQFSK
-463 IGLKSYPTNVRPVIG
+463 IYSTNIRPVIG

-553 SGNDSDYSWSEW
+553 SGKDSDYSWSEW

-652 VGLRDNENVQYIDE
+652 VGLRDNENVHYIDE
-666 FPNYWSSSEYNAES
+666 FPNYWSSSEHNAES

-699 GAGVRLVKD
+699 GVGVRLVKD

>member
-64 GVKTFTEGEKIAV
+64 GVKTFTEGDKIAV

-320 GKITTKGQGFILA
+320 GMITSQGHGFLLA
-333 LRNANQQE
+333 LRNAKEQDWN
-341 WYTIN
+341 TIN
-346 GWEDRGYA
+346 AWENLNYLGVS
-354 GTTLKIIPDSELGGL
+354 LKIVPDSELGGL
-369 SQFSFLSTIYY
+369 SQFSSLPKIYFP
-380 QSIKTS
+380 SINTS
-386 FSNWCVASSE
+386 FSNWCVASRE
-396 DYGEIFTNLGSE
+396 DYGEILINLGSE
-408 VSNRY
+408 VGDRY
-413 GKGYDNNV
+413 YKGYDDNV
-421 DAYITTGVGGE
+421 NAYITTGVGGE
-432 ALYPNSF
+432 SLYQSYWTTTDWGSMNALLF
-439 WTATQEG
+439 
-446 YGSSSDN
+446 N
-453 AFCFTWYGMP
+453 ASGMVQFSK
-463 IGLKSYPTNVRPVIG
+463 IYSTNIRPVIG

-553 SGNDSDYSWSEW
+553 SGKDSDYSWSEW

-666 FPNYWSSSEYNAES
+666 FPNYWSSSEHNAES

-699 GAGVRLVKD
+699 GVGVRLVKD